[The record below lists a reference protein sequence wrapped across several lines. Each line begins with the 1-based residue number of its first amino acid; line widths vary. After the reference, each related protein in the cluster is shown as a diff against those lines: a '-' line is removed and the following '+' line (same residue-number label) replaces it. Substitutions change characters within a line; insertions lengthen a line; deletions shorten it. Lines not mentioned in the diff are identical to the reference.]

1 MQDGPFRLYDVSG
14 VLLSSYQLNWSKFP
28 NRLSSA
34 FSVVSI
40 STVVVLS
47 MLPLP
52 CGVDDL
58 GLVDV

>member
-1 MQDGPFRLYDVSG
+1 MQDGPSRLYEASE
-14 VLLSSYQLNWSKFP
+14 VLLSSHQLNWSNLA

-34 FSVVSI
+34 FSAVSI

>member
-1 MQDGPFRLYDVSG
+1 VQDGSFRLYDASE
-14 VLLSSYQLNWSKFP
+14 VLLSSHQLNWSKLV
-28 NRLSSA
+28 NRLSSV
-34 FSVVSI
+34 FSLVSI